1 MITYPCWDLSCGAG
15 RQAAACDRAG
25 RLHEWCAGVA
35 AQTMAAQ
42 TVWVVNFYST
52 TKTKQYTTIN
62 AATMNRHAET
72 PLAGNIIAIKASV
85 ETAPE

>member
-15 RQAAACDRAG
+15 RRVAACDRAG
-25 RLHEWCAGVA
+25 RLHECCAGVA
-35 AQTMAAQ
+35 AQTTAAQ

-52 TKTKQYTTIN
+52 TKTIN